1 MFNRRRWLMGI
12 ERYELRFWLLIQRIL
27 VGIEDRA
34 ARGGWFV
41 HETLASSR
49 RWAADAI
56 RSRKEELARLA
67 RLAPAHDQ
75 EAERFNLRLMP
86 SAEG

>member
-1 MFNRRRWLMGI
+1 MLNRRRLLMGI
-12 ERYELRFWLLIQRIL
+12 ERNELRFWLLTQRIL

-41 HETLASSR
+41 QEKLAASR

-56 RSRKEELARLA
+56 RSRNEELTRLG
-67 RLAPAHDQ
+67 RPAPAHDH
-75 EAERFNLRLMP
+75 EAERVNLRLLP